1 MKYILKKGIVFVLMV
16 ALVLSLAPTAFAAE
30 STPVTSFGLIAWEN
44 TNAYQSP
51 YTPTSMSFDEIY
63 NQFLSTNAAAGIPSA
78 DMPILFDIGDNQV
91 LQLELRQQSGEL
103 GLTGGTDATIMR
115 NTRLILGGSPL
126 QFPTSYTL
134 ASPLILQ
141 ADLMIRSEDNNGG
154 YATLTFEA
162 PITVTNGSTLLIDG
176 SDNSGSYMQSTFN
189 PDIYINAVESGSAIK
204 VEEGGTLRIGAVSVH
219 SAYPFVEA
227 DGGTVIVQEAAT
239 LTLLTSEY
247 KNGIPTLEST
257 NDMFAEAAN
266 ISMSVPL
273 IEASGNSTVRIMGGD
288 LSSTGEQPIIV
299 FDEDSTGTLLLEG
312 GSIDNKAPIEIPSG
326 VTLEIPA
333 GSTAKVINTSS
344 EGHAIS
350 LANGANVKMNNTTVT
365 ANGDTGNYIDNNG
378 VAVLAAGATNKNN
391 TLRAAVMLTD
401 GTIIEGSETQAPTVT
416 SDNGAVTVSVPAG
429 GAVTSHG
436 SERQEMVNGGSV
448 NQSESGVTNIY
459 EEIVNV
465 DSITLDRDYLN
476 IYVNGT
482 ATLNATVVPANAND
496 KTVTWDSSDDTVAT
510 VDENGNVKALKPGT
524 TTITA
529 SAGGLSATC
538 IVTVSYPV
546 TIPDTYDI
554 ELIVGEGGEAS
565 TSLSNASAGSTITV
579 TVTPDEGYELDYI
592 TVDGER
598 IDGTTLTMPAH
609 DVTVRV
615 YFTDGT
621 VYMPF
626 VDVNTGDWFYEYVEY
641 VYANGLMDGVST
653 TQFNPNGMMTRAMVW
668 AILARVDGETVTGES
683 WIDTARAWAMSNGVS
698 DGENANGYVTR
709 EQLATMLWRYAGEPA
724 SSYSL
729 SAYTDAASVSD
740 WAQTAMAWAVEHGI
754 ITGMTDT
761 TIEPQ
766 GTAIRAQCAAM
777 LMRFMEL

>member
-204 VEEGGTLRIGAVSVH
+204 VEEGGTLRIGAVSVQSQNN

-239 LTLLTSEY
+239 LALLTSEY

-312 GSIDNKAPIEIPSG
+312 GNIDNKAPIEIPSG

-365 ANGDTGNYIDNNG
+365 AN
-378 VAVLAAGATNKNN
+378 
-391 TLRAAVMLTD
+391 
-401 GTIIEGSETQAPTVT
+401 
-416 SDNGAVTVSVPAG
+416 
-429 GAVTSHG
+429 
-436 SERQEMVNGGSV
+436 
-448 NQSESGVTNIY
+448 
-459 EEIVNV
+459 
-465 DSITLDRDYLN
+465 
-476 IYVNGT
+476 
-482 ATLNATVVPANAND
+482 AND

-510 VDENGNVKALKPGT
+510 VDENGNVKALKPGR

-579 TVTPDEGYELDYI
+579 NATPDEGYELDYI

-598 IDGTTLTMPAH
+598 ISGTSFKMPDH

-626 VDVNTGDWFYEYVEY
+626 VDVNTGDWFYDEVAY

-668 AILARVDGETVTGES
+668 AILARVDGETVTGAN
-683 WIDTARAWAMSNGVS
+683 WIETARAWAMSNGVS
-698 DGENANGYVTR
+698 DGENASGYVTR